1 MHAAT
6 PAIDLAAIRAEL
18 AADGIAAANPEL
30 EAALRPVV
38 DSAADRGVPGL
49 RVVVIDEV
57 LPVASQTNDI
67 ANKLVDDLGGTVV
80 VRSPLAAG
88 SSSEELPRAA
98 LSAGEYDMMSTP
110 DYPQGLDAF
119 VEAAAGHH
127 IPWSEIN
134 YAMAAVVL
142 ALAII
147 LPTVWWLRARAAAR
161 RDAAGTRR

>member
-18 AADGIAAANPEL
+18 AADGIATANPEL
-30 EAALRPVV
+30 EAALRPVL
-38 DSAADRGVPGL
+38 DSAADRGIPEL
-49 RVVVIDEV
+49 RVVVIDET
-57 LPVASQTNDI
+57 LPVASQAHDI

-80 VRSPLAAG
+80 VRSPLAGGA
-88 SSSEELPRAA
+88 SSTELPRAA
-98 LSAGEYDMMSTP
+98 LSAGEHDMMSTP
-110 DYPQGLDAF
+110 DYPGGLDAF
-119 VEAAAGHH
+119 IEAAAGHH

-147 LPTVWWLRARAAAR
+147 LPTVWWLRARAAVR
-161 RDAAGTRR
+161 RGGGGIRR